1 MKKNIMII
9 GVAGVVLL
17 GGALG
22 VGAFSENTQGK
33 ESELISMKKAEE
45 IAVNEVGGVV
55 ESIELEKD
63 DGRLKYEID
72 LRDQKG
78 NDDNDVDID
87 ARTGEIIK
95 VDRDD
100 DDDRNLR
107 TEDASTQNTN
117 VSRDDNKSTDTSLQS
132 NTKSANAQSIK
143 QKMTKEE
150 AIAITLKET
159 PGKVIEVEYD
169 DGEYEI
175 EIRTDTHEVDY
186 EIDARTGG
194 ILEKDMDDLDD

>member
-1 MKKNIMII
+1 MKKKIMVI

-22 VGAFSENTQGK
+22 VGAFSETTQGK
-33 ESELISMKKAEE
+33 DSELISMKKAEE

-72 LRDQKG
+72 LRDENG
-78 NDDNDVDID
+78 NDDIDVDID
-87 ARTGEIIK
+87 AKTGEIIK

-100 DDDRNLR
+100 DDRHRR
-107 TEDASTQNTN
+107 TETTSSAQNNN
-117 VSRDDNKSTDTSLQS
+117 VSQDDAKSTS
-132 NTKSANAQSIK
+132 NTVVKSDTTQSTK
-143 QKMTKEE
+143 QKLTKEE
-150 AIAITLKET
+150 AIAIALKET

-169 DGEYEI
+169 DGEYDI
-175 EIRTDTHEVDY
+175 EVRTETHEVDY
-186 EIDARTGG
+186 EIDARTGK
-194 ILEKDMDDLDD
+194 ILEKDFDDLDD